1 MMVSIHEGETTM
13 AMTAAERVR
22 AVRERR
28 RRREIQL
35 TVVLHE
41 DDMTE
46 IAVLRSTQF
55 RGAPVQKR
63 CWARMVFDG
72 SGAIG
77 SAIGRS
83 WVGTPLDFVVNTA
96 ASDLVNKG
104 ASLRALGRFKTRSQ
118 RTWPRYHRR
127 AADLGSCRR
136 RWHPTPDRAESP
148 TNQQN
153 NRS

>member
-1 MMVSIHEGETTM
+1 MMVSIDEGETTM

-35 TVVLHE
+35 TAVLHE

-63 CWARMVFDG
+63 CWAR
-72 SGAIG
+72 
-77 SAIGRS
+77 
-83 WVGTPLDFVVNTA
+83 W
-96 ASDLVNKG
+96 
-104 ASLRALGRFKTRSQ
+104 
-118 RTWPRYHRR
+118 
-127 AADLGSCRR
+127 
-136 RWHPTPDRAESP
+136 
-148 TNQQN
+148 
-153 NRS
+153 